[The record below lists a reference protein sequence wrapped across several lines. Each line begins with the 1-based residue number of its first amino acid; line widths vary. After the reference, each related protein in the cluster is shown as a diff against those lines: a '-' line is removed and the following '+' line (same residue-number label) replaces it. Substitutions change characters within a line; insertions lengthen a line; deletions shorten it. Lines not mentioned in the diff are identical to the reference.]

1 MILGFLGIQFW
12 CLGVRF
18 VFLGVR
24 FSSLGSVLVPCASS
38 GAITRGR
45 ELSELSEPKVG
56 RPAPNL
62 CKGWAAC
69 AQPLGPGRGGP
80 PKVGRHAPNLWA
92 LGLGARFQGFITSR
106 LQGLKASSLQ
116 VFKSSRLEGF
126 KSSSLRVSRA

>member
-62 CKGWAAC
+62 WAREGGARQRLGGMRPTFGHWGWA
-69 AQPLGPGRGGP
+69 
-80 PKVGRHAPNLWA
+80 
-92 LGLGARFQGFITSR
+92 QGS
-106 LQGLKASSLQ
+106 KAS
-116 VFKSSRLEGF
+116 
-126 KSSSLRVSRA
+126 